1 MVNNEEREP
10 WKHFRDS
17 WHFLRILFKARS
29 KFSLGLGTEA
39 VESFVDDDIKKKKIE
54 FKTYLNRGNESRLK
68 CNNN

>member
-29 KFSLGLGTEA
+29 KFSLGLETEA
-39 VESFVDDDIKKKKIE
+39 VESFVDDDIKKKKNWI
-54 FKTYLNRGNESRLK
+54 
-68 CNNN
+68 